1 MDGMGEAD
9 VGYTGRGKAEKAYF
23 SLLDQITYRTGHILH
38 RHLWIDTVLI
48 QQVNVIGLESLER
61 AFDGLTDIL
70 RPARC
75 FGADLL
81 AVLETKA
88 KFGGDDYLVAPA
100 LERPA
105 EQLLVGEGT
114 IALGRIEEGASDLDG
129 TVKCS
134 DRFFLIRRTIGLAHG
149 HTTETDR
156 GYLESLTAKFPSA
169 QSHECYPPIKCYTAV

>member
-9 VGYTGRGKAEKAYF
+9 VGYTGLGKAEKAYL

-105 EQLLVGEGT
+105 EQLLVGQGT
-114 IALGRIEEGASDLDG
+114 IALARIEEGASALAG
-129 TVKCS
+129 PVQA
-134 DRFFLIRRTIGLAHG
+134 RHHVMLIPRTIALPHK
-149 HTTETDR
+149 HTPR
-156 GYLESLTAKFPSA
+156 P
-169 QSHECYPPIKCYTAV
+169 HH